1 MQDQV
6 AAGLFILDGSARV
19 RTDNGLVRLDQ
30 LSGSGPQGPPGP
42 EGPTGPAGVDGT
54 VDTSQFYNKSEVFN
68 KTEVDFK
75 LLLKQS
81 LLTTHPGNGS
91 RVWDNT
97 NGMVRNLIGRNG
109 IQICV
114 HQNPTDPEDPENQ
127 AIIIDGQALQ
137 GGAGIDATVATF
149 TDSLAQTA
157 ISLKQTS
164 HGLSLDGCPE
174 WTDG

>member
-6 AAGLFILDGSARV
+6 AAGLFVLDGSARV

-42 EGPTGPAGVDGT
+42 DGPAGSDGADA
-54 VDTSQFYNKSEVFN
+54 DTSQFYNKSEI
-68 KTEVDFK
+68 DFK

-81 LLTTHPGNGS
+81 LLSTHPGTGA
-91 RVWDNT
+91 RVWDGT
-97 NGMVRNLIGRNG
+97 NGLVRNLIGRNG
-109 IQICV
+109 IQTFV
-114 HQNPTDPEDPENQ
+114 HQHPTDPDDPENQ

-149 TDSLAQTA
+149 TDNLAQTA
-157 ISLKQTS
+157 ISLKKTC
-164 HGLSLDGCPE
+164 HCLSIDGRSERP
-174 WTDG
+174 DG

>member
-1 MQDQV
+1 MEDQV

-42 EGPTGPAGVDGT
+42 EGPTGPDGVDGT
-54 VDTSQFYNKSEVFN
+54 VDTSQFYNKSEV
-68 KTEVDFK
+68 DFK

-81 LLTTHPGNGS
+81 LLSTHPGNGA
-91 RVWDNT
+91 RVWDGT
-97 NGMVRNLIGRNG
+97 HGMVRNLIGRNG
-109 IQICV
+109 IQTFIYQ
-114 HQNPTDPEDPENQ
+114 HPTDPDDPENQ

-137 GGAGIDATVATF
+137 GGAGIDTAVATF

-157 ISLKQTS
+157 ISLRNQS
-164 HGLSLDGCPE
+164 LHLSR
-174 WTDG
+174 WIFRMV